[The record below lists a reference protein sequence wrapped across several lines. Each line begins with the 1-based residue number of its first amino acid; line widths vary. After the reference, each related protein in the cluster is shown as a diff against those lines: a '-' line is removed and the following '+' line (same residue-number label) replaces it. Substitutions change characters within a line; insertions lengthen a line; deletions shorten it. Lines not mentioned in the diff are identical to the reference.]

1 MSILKKIQRRL
12 NLRLVSGFTTLLLII
27 TVACCLF
34 FTLQTLSAGYVSIF
48 GTSVFRVVTGSME
61 PEIPVG
67 ALLIAK
73 QVEMEEIQERDII
86 CYRSNEPGLGPAIIT
101 HRVVAIYQMPDGS
114 RALQTKGDANPTA
127 DPNPVTEKQ
136 IVGRV
141 TNYTGDGSKMAELI
155 RFLTSDFGFLA
166 CIILPVILIAGWIF
180 RDAMKGMKEAIA
192 AAKKELDAQGSA
204 TPSALSEQEYAELYQ
219 KVEEELRKEMEQDV
233 ERNPQKDHSEEPQP
247 GAVAEESAPAS
258 KDQGVLEPPVGGE
271 KAKG

>member
-12 NLRLVSGFTTLLLII
+12 NLRLVSGFTTLLLIV
-27 TVACCLF
+27 TVALCLF
-34 FTLQTLSAGYVSIF
+34 FTLQSLSAGYVSIF

-73 QVEMEEIQERDII
+73 QVEMGEIQERDII

-101 HRVVAIYQMPDGS
+101 HRVVAVYQMPDGS
-114 RALQTKGDANPTA
+114 IALQTKGDANPTA

-136 IVGRV
+136 IIGRV

-180 RDAMKGMKEAIA
+180 RDAIKGMKEAIA
-192 AAKKELDAQGSA
+192 AAKKELDAQDGA
-204 TPSALSEQEYAELYQ
+204 PKPALSEQEYAEIYQ

-233 ERNPQKDHSEEPQP
+233 ERNPQKEHSEDPQP
-247 GAVAEESAPAS
+247 GAAAEEPASAPKS
-258 KDQGVLEPPVGGE
+258 ESVSPPSLG
-271 KAKG
+271 